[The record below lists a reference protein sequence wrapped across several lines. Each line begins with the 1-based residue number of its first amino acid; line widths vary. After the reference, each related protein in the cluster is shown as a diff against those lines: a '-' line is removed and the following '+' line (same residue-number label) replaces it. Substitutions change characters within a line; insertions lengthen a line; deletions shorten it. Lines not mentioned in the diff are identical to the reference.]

1 MSYEE
6 KSSWVMGV
14 LAIAAL
20 VVYATITLS
29 QAARMPLA
37 ETPYVPTM
45 LWTIGGSIVASIVIH
60 IGIGMTSRGR
70 TKDQRDKEFYRFGE
84 TVGHG
89 FLVAGA
95 LIALVMAMLEWDWF
109 WIANVI
115 YLAFVFSA
123 IASSIAKIVAYRRG
137 IVGAW

>member
-6 KSSWVMGV
+6 KSAWVMGL

-20 VVYATITLS
+20 AVYASITLS
-29 QAARMPLA
+29 QAVAVPLT

-60 IGIGMTSRGR
+60 IGIGMTSRNR
-70 TKDQRDKEFYRFGE
+70 AKDQRDREFYRFGE

-95 LIALVMAMLEWDWF
+95 LVALVMAMLEWDWF
-109 WIANVI
+109 WIANVL

-123 IASSIAKIVAYRRG
+123 IVSSIAKIVAYRRG
-137 IVGAW
+137 IPAW

>member
-6 KSSWVMGV
+6 KSAWVMGV
-14 LAIAAL
+14 LAVAAL
-20 VVYATITLS
+20 AVYAAITLG
-29 QAARMPLA
+29 QAADIPLT

-45 LWTIGGSIVASIVIH
+45 LWTIGGSIIASIVIH
-60 IGIGMTSRGR
+60 IGIGMTSRNR
-70 TKDQRDKEFYRFGE
+70 KKDQRDREFYRFGE

-95 LIALVMAMLEWDWF
+95 LAALVMALLEWDYF
-109 WIANVI
+109 WIANVLF
-115 YLAFVFSA
+115 LAFILSA
-123 IASSIAKIVAYRRG
+123 IVAAIAKIVAYRRG

>member
-6 KSSWVMGV
+6 KSSWILGLVTV
-14 LAIAAL
+14 AAF
-20 VVYATITLS
+20 VVYLTVTLG
-29 QAARMPLA
+29 QAATQPLV
-37 ETPYVPTM
+37 ETPYVVNM
-45 LWTIGGSIVASIVIH
+45 LWTIGGAIVVSIVLSIAV
-60 IGIGMTSRGR
+60 GLFSRGR
-70 TKDQRDKEFYRFGE
+70 KRDQRDREFSRFGE

-95 LIALVMAMLEWDWF
+95 LAAMIMAWLEWDWF

-115 YLAFVFSA
+115 YLAFVLSG
-123 IASSIAKIVAYRRG
+123 IVSSIAKIVAYRRG

>member
-6 KSSWVMGV
+6 KSAWVMGV
-14 LAIAAL
+14 LAVAAL
-20 VVYATITLS
+20 AVYAAITLG
-29 QAARMPLA
+29 QAADLPLT

-45 LWTIGGSIVASIVIH
+45 LWTIGGSIIASIVIH
-60 IGIGMTSRGR
+60 IGIGMTSRNR
-70 TKDQRDKEFYRFGE
+70 KKDQRDREFYRFGE

-95 LIALVMAMLEWDWF
+95 LAALVMALLEWDYF
-109 WIANVI
+109 WIANVLF
-115 YLAFVFSA
+115 LAFILSA
-123 IASSIAKIVAYRRG
+123 IVAAIAKIVAYRRG

>member
-1 MSYEE
+1 MPYEE

-14 LAIAAL
+14 LAVAAIA
-20 VVYATITLS
+20 VYASVTLA
-29 QAARMPLA
+29 QAATMQLT

-60 IGIGMTSRGR
+60 IGIGMTSRNHK
-70 TKDQRDKEFYRFGE
+70 KDQRDKEFYRFGE
-84 TVGHG
+84 TIGHG

-95 LIALVMAMLEWDWF
+95 LAALIMAWLEWDWF

-115 YLAFVFSA
+115 YVAFVLSA
-123 IASSIAKIVAYRRG
+123 IVASIAKIVAYRRG

>member
-6 KSSWVMGV
+6 KSAWVMGV
-14 LAIAAL
+14 LAVAAL
-20 VVYATITLS
+20 AVYAAITLG
-29 QAARMPLA
+29 QAADVPLT

-45 LWTIGGSIVASIVIH
+45 LWTIGGSIITSIVIH
-60 IGIGMTSRGR
+60 IGIGMTSRNR
-70 TKDQRDKEFYRFGE
+70 KKDQRDREFYRFGE

-95 LIALVMAMLEWDWF
+95 LAALVMALLEWDYF
-109 WIANVI
+109 WIANVLF
-115 YLAFVFSA
+115 LAFILSA
-123 IASSIAKIVAYRRG
+123 IVAAIAKIVAYRRG

>member
-6 KSSWVMGV
+6 KSAWVMGL

-20 VVYATITLS
+20 AVYASITLS
-29 QAARMPLA
+29 QAVAVPLA

-60 IGIGMTSRGR
+60 IGVGMTSPHHK
-70 TKDQRDKEFYRFGE
+70 KDQRDREFYRFGE

-95 LIALVMAMLEWDWF
+95 LVAMVMALFEWDWF
-109 WIANVI
+109 WIANVLF
-115 YLAFVFSA
+115 LAFILSA
-123 IASSIAKIVAYRRG
+123 VAASVAKIVAYRKG

>member
-6 KSSWVMGV
+6 KSSWILGV
-14 LAIAAL
+14 VAVVAFAVYL
-20 VVYATITLS
+20 VITLG
-29 QAARMPLA
+29 QATTQPLID
-37 ETPYVPTM
+37 TPYVATM
-45 LWTIGGSIVASIVIH
+45 LWTIGGAIAVSIVLSIVV
-60 IGIGMTSRGR
+60 GLFSRSR
-70 TKDQRDKEFYRFGE
+70 KRDQRDREFSRFGE

-95 LIALVMAMLEWDWF
+95 LAALIMAWLEWDWF

-115 YLAFVFSA
+115 YLAFVLSG
-123 IASSIAKIVAYRRG
+123 IVSSIARIVAYRRG

>member
-1 MSYEE
+1 VSYEE

-14 LAIAAL
+14 LAVLSLA
-20 VVYATITLS
+20 VYAAITLAQS
-29 QAARMPLA
+29 ATVPLA
-37 ETPYVPTM
+37 DTDYVPTM

-60 IGIGMTSRGR
+60 IGIGMTSRNR
-70 TKDQRDKEFYRFGE
+70 AKDQRDREFYRFGE

-95 LIALVMAMLEWDWF
+95 LVALVMAMLEWDWF
-109 WIANVI
+109 WIANVL

-123 IASSIAKIVAYRRG
+123 IVSSIAKIVAYRRG
-137 IVGAW
+137 IPAW

>member
-6 KSSWVMGV
+6 KSAWVMGV
-14 LAIAAL
+14 LAVVAL
-20 VVYATITLS
+20 AVYAAITLG
-29 QAARMPLA
+29 QAADMPLT

-45 LWTIGGSIVASIVIH
+45 LWTIGGSIIASIVIH
-60 IGIGMTSRGR
+60 IGVGMTSRNR
-70 TKDQRDKEFYRFGE
+70 KKDQRDREFYRFGE

-95 LIALVMAMLEWDWF
+95 LAALVMALLEWDYF
-109 WIANVI
+109 WIANVLF
-115 YLAFVFSA
+115 LAFILSA
-123 IASSIAKIVAYRRG
+123 IVAAIAKIVAYRRG